1 MHQAMGGAQGQ
12 AADIAIIAKEIL
24 REQDVIRSILVKHTG
39 QTLEKIAHDTDRD
52 FYINSQQAL
61 EYGIIDE
68 ILTGAKTKVKPK

>member
-1 MHQAMGGAQGQ
+1 MGGAQGQ

-68 ILTGAKTKVKPK
+68 ILTRAKTKVKPK